1 MASTTNAWG
10 TRFGLLENI
19 HRTAQDNS
27 VLRELKKRSHEAVS
41 RAAYECGETSDA
53 GSEPLNYD
61 DTSSLF
67 PNRDKVGVFVGCA
80 EREGRP
86 QAGLEEVTKLFPLF
100 RVGST
105 SHHIGL
111 AAILDERDSLREQV
125 QTWKDTCARHVCNI
139 VQHQEDINWM
149 TERGGCGTYHEW
161 SVDQDVSDNGGCDC
175 VAIRKW
181 DEWRNSVCYRAGRDE
196 DEPANWWELIAML
209 DRMWGEEISSLTHAN
224 LEAAKK
230 HDVLVE
236 NAQIAVEEIKV
247 LKEEVETQ
255 KTACKN
261 SWAAQEERDE
271 SAMAEIRRLSAEKE
285 ALKQKVQGMG
295 HLLKKEREKYV
306 KLNHKYEESVK
317 DRVDAAEAVEA
328 HVQKNELLDK
338 AMRQILQL
346 SAAVVEDDE

>member
-19 HRTAQDNS
+19 HRTTQDNS

-41 RAAYECGETSDA
+41 RAAYECGANSEE

-67 PNRDKVGVFVGCA
+67 PNRDKVGVFVGCV

-86 QAGLEEVTKLFPLF
+86 QAGLEEVTMLFPLF
-100 RVGST
+100 RVGSV

-125 QTWKDTCARHVCNI
+125 QTWKDTCAR
-139 VQHQEDINWM
+139 QEDINWM
-149 TERGGCGTYHEW
+149 TERGGCGSQDAW
-161 SVDQDVSDNGGCDC
+161 SVDQDVWENGGCEC

-196 DEPANWWELIAML
+196 DEPANWWELISML
-209 DRMWGEEISSLTHAN
+209 DAQVEVEISSLTHAN
-224 LEAAKK
+224 LKAAKN
-230 HDVLVE
+230 HDVLVDE
-236 NAQIAVEEIKV
+236 VNLRVEEIKV

-255 KTACKN
+255 KKACKN

-271 SAMAEIRRLSAEKE
+271 SAMAEIRKLSAEKE
-285 ALKQKVQGMG
+285 DL
-295 HLLKKEREKYV
+295 KERV
-306 KLNHKYEESVK
+306 KELEAHLH
-317 DRVDAAEAVEA
+317 DMRQLVDASEDSRIEAAEACEKLQKKNCRLQEA
-328 HVQKNELLDK
+328 IK
-338 AMRQILQL
+338 QIL
-346 SAAVVEDDE
+346 SVGEEVYEEDE